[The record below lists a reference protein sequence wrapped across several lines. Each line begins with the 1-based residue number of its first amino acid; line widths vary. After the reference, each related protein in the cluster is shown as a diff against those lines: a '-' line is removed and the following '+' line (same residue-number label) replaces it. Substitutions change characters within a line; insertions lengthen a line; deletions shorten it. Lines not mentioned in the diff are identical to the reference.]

1 MSLWQASRHCAQ
13 GQVVY
18 NPAIKG
24 VLPYYQGE
32 CAVVPVMDKNHVGV
46 EPGAVIVDGKYPPA
60 VARRGLSI
68 PDDGE
73 WYTVVLRLQADGS
86 LAHALLPGLCW
97 DYDADKVPLAG
108 VRRWPGGQPEIVDR
122 RPFVFW

>member
-1 MSLWQASRHCAQ
+1 MMSLWQASRHCAQ

-46 EPGAVIVDGKYPPA
+46 EPGA
-60 VARRGLSI
+60 
-68 PDDGE
+68 
-73 WYTVVLRLQADGS
+73 LRLQADGS